1 MSIMPAALIDMCRMT
16 SCDASSAKALLSDV
30 DVNARFIANTPDM
43 KIAYLT
49 TLLAEAVQAGNL
61 DMVKLL
67 LQHGA
72 DPNLIPEDEPILFML
87 EYPEDEEP
95 SLCDEQRLAIVELL
109 LQSGADPL
117 VKYESVSILDD
128 ACSDVF
134 NTVTG
139 YCCAYMKRFLLL
151 LILYGGTSDYCNV
164 RFYQSPDLNNTLQYH
179 MFLIQRNDGFLYG
192 EIRDDSGNI
201 VAHF

>member
-1 MSIMPAALIDMCRMT
+1 MLKLAAVLALDFRQSNVDLLTDRVVIAVLIQ
-16 SCDASSAKALLSDV
+16 V
-30 DVNARFIANTPDM
+30 
-43 KIAYLT
+43 
-49 TLLAEAVQAGNL
+49 
-61 DMVKLL
+61 
-67 LQHGA
+67 
-72 DPNLIPEDEPILFML
+72 
-87 EYPEDEEP
+87 
-95 SLCDEQRLAIVELL
+95 

-117 VKYESVSILDD
+117 VKYESVSIFDD
-128 ACSDVF
+128 VCSDVF